1 MVSEWTVRI
10 NGVDQVSVKPGE
22 SLEIGRKP
30 LRPLAADG
38 NTRLDVVD
46 QTKSMSKRHAL
57 FSVQENGS
65 ACVRDLGS
73 TNGSYVVRDNGDLLR
88 LPANAD
94 FLLPVSPMRMQF
106 GDVPADFIRID
117 EPVDAE
123 SRPVPDLFGYAT
135 SDAPQEP
142 DAADMSVDDILD
154 LRAGE
159 PTAIF
164 SADSVKRKVNELELG
179 SLNIVQLNRQP
190 EEPLSPRDL
199 FADAEAQQQAAAKE
213 PVEPEIPAEKAP
225 SKSALRPGIRISGLV
240 PVDAIAH
247 PAHLSEQSS
256 SDHTESVHAE
266 PNDAEPVDQTTV
278 VPDQSSESTATQS
291 AEQGSGLAQD
301 ATLSASA
308 SESDSDTAVPEST
321 PADGESAER
330 SAQTSAEQ
338 SSTAQVYTE
347 QSNTEQSDTVSSDT
361 VQSDT
366 AQANNV
372 QSDTA
377 QPVNSQAGDGQPA
390 DTVDGATHAA
400 NPALVFEPIAMPGDD
415 TTGDGANHPNGP
427 GTVSVAGQA
436 GTDAAFAGSVTGT
449 SEYAAANTYTPA
461 FEPGSVFDKVAK
473 GELKAQEPVVEVD
486 GYNSNDAK
494 TTQDFSVQFE
504 IARRPELLVFLAMN
518 PYLYDD
524 MYAWLAARGEAD
536 IDEALANNK
545 GYQEYRE
552 AVGK

>member
-30 LRPLAADG
+30 LRPLAANG
-38 NTRLDVVD
+38 RTRLDVVD

-123 SRPVPDLFGYAT
+123 SNQPVPDLFGYAT

-179 SLNIVQLNRQP
+179 SLNIVQLNHQP

-199 FADAEAQQQAAAKE
+199 FADAEAQQQAAAQE
-213 PVEPEIPAEKAP
+213 PVEPETPAESEQP
-225 SKSALRPGIRISGLV
+225 KSALRPGIRISGLV

-247 PAHLSEQSS
+247 PAHLAEQSL

-266 PNDAEPVDQTTV
+266 PRDAEPVGQTAG
-278 VPDQSSESTATQS
+278 VPDQSSESTATKS
-291 AEQGSGLAQD
+291 AEQGSGPAQD

-308 SESDSDTAVPEST
+308 GESDSDTAVPEST
-321 PADGESAER
+321 SADGESAER

-338 SSTAQVYTE
+338 TSAAQSSAAQS
-347 QSNTEQSDTVSSDT
+347 SN
-361 VQSDT
+361 
-366 AQANNV
+366 
-372 QSDTA
+372 
-377 QPVNSQAGDGQPA
+377 PQAGDGQTTNA
-390 DTVDGATHAA
+390 TETTDDATHAT
-400 NPALVFEPIAMPGDD
+400 NPALVFEPIVVSGDD
-415 TTGDGANHPNGP
+415 TAGDGATHPDVS
-427 GTVSVAGQA
+427 GTVSAAGQTGA
-436 GTDAAFAGSVTGT
+436 NTAFATAAAGA
-449 SEYAAANTYTPA
+449 SEYSAANTYTPA

-504 IARRPELLVFLAMN
+504 IARRPELLAFLAMN

>member
-38 NTRLDVVD
+38 HTRLDVVD

-57 FSVQENGS
+57 LSVQENGS

-117 EPVDAE
+117 EPVVAE
-123 SRPVPDLFGYAT
+123 SSQPVPDLFGYAT
-135 SDAPQEP
+135 SNAPQEP

-179 SLNIVQLNRQP
+179 SLNIVQLNHQP

-199 FADAEAQQQAAAKE
+199 FADAEAQQQAAAQE
-213 PVEPEIPAEKAP
+213 PVEPETPAESEQP
-225 SKSALRPGIRISGLV
+225 KSALRPGIRISGLV

-247 PAHLSEQSS
+247 PAHLAEQSS
-256 SDHTESVHAE
+256 SDHTESDHAE
-266 PNDAEPVDQTTV
+266 PLDAEPVDQTAG
-278 VPDQSSESTATQS
+278 VPNQSSESAATKS
-291 AEQGSGLAQD
+291 AEQGSGPAQD

-321 PADGESAER
+321 PADGESAEQ
-330 SAQTSAEQ
+330 SAQTSTAQAYTEQPSAAQSSDEQ
-338 SSTAQVYTE
+338 SNAAQAYTE
-347 QSNTEQSDTVSSDT
+347 QSNNP
-361 VQSDT
+361 
-366 AQANNV
+366 QAGN
-372 QSDTA
+372 
-377 QPVNSQAGDGQPA
+377 PQAGDGQ
-390 DTVDGATHAA
+390 TTNTTDGATRAT
-400 NPALVFEPIAMPGDD
+400 NPALVFEPIVVSGDD
-415 TTGDGANHPNGP
+415 TAGDGATHPDVS
-427 GTVSVAGQA
+427 GTVSAAGPMGA
-436 GTDAAFAGSVTGT
+436 NTAFAAAAAGA

-504 IARRPELLVFLAMN
+504 IARRPELLAFLAMN

>member
-38 NTRLDVVD
+38 HTRLDVVD

-117 EPVDAE
+117 EPVDVE

-179 SLNIVQLNRQP
+179 SLNIVQLNHQP
-190 EEPLSPRDL
+190 EKPLSPRDL

-213 PVEPEIPAEKAP
+213 PVEPETPAESEQP
-225 SKSALRPGIRISGLV
+225 KSALRPGIRISGLV

-278 VPDQSSESTATQS
+278 VPDQSSESKATQS

-308 SESDSDTAVPEST
+308 SESDSGTAVPEST

-347 QSNTEQSDTVSSDT
+347 QSNTEQTSNPQADNLQTGD
-361 VQSDT
+361 VQTTNTTD
-366 AQANNV
+366 
-372 QSDTA
+372 D
-377 QPVNSQAGDGQPA
+377 
-390 DTVDGATHAA
+390 ATRAT
-400 NPALVFEPIAMPGDD
+400 NPALVFEPIVVSGDD
-415 TTGDGANHPNGP
+415 TAGDGATHPDVS
-427 GTVSVAGQA
+427 GTVSTAGQT
-436 GTDAAFAGSVTGT
+436 GTDAAFAGSATGT
-449 SEYAAANTYTPA
+449 SEYAAAGTYTPA

-494 TTQDFSVQFE
+494 NTQDFSVQFE
-504 IARRPELLVFLAMN
+504 IARRPELLAFLAMN

>member
-30 LRPLAADG
+30 LRPLAANG
-38 NTRLDVVD
+38 RTRLDVVD

-123 SRPVPDLFGYAT
+123 SNQPVPDLFGYAT

-179 SLNIVQLNRQP
+179 SLNIVQLNHQP

-199 FADAEAQQQAAAKE
+199 FADAEAQQQAAAQE
-213 PVEPEIPAEKAP
+213 PVEPETPAESEQP
-225 SKSALRPGIRISGLV
+225 KSALRPGIRISGLV

-247 PAHLSEQSS
+247 PAHLAEQSL

-266 PNDAEPVDQTTV
+266 PRDAEPVDQTTV
-278 VPDQSSESTATQS
+278 VPDPSPESTATQS
-291 AEQGSGLAQD
+291 AEQGSGPAQD

-308 SESDSDTAVPEST
+308 GESDSDTAVPEST

-330 SAQTSAEQ
+330 SAQ
-338 SSTAQVYTE
+338 SSTAQAYTE
-347 QSNTEQSDTVSSDT
+347 QSNTEQSSAAQSSDEQT
-361 VQSDT
+361 S
-366 AQANNV
+366 N
-372 QSDTA
+372 
-377 QPVNSQAGDGQPA
+377 PQAGDGQTTNA
-390 DTVDGATHAA
+390 TETTDGATRAA
-400 NPALVFEPIAMPGDD
+400 NPSLVFEPIVMPGDD
-415 TTGDGANHPNGP
+415 TAGDGAAHADGS
-427 GTVSVAGQA
+427 GTVSAAGQT
-436 GTDAAFAGSVTGT
+436 GTNTAFATAAAGA
-449 SEYAAANTYTPA
+449 SEYSAANTYTPA

-504 IARRPELLVFLAMN
+504 IARRPELLAFLAMN

>member
-179 SLNIVQLNRQP
+179 SLNIVQLNHQP
-190 EEPLSPRDL
+190 EKPLSPRDL

-213 PVEPEIPAEKAP
+213 PVEPETPAESEQ

-278 VPDQSSESTATQS
+278 VPDQSSESKATQS

-308 SESDSDTAVPEST
+308 SESDSGTAVPEST

-338 SSTAQVYTE
+338 SSTAQSSTE
-347 QSNTEQSDTVSSDT
+347 QSNTEQSSAAQSSDEQT
-361 VQSDT
+361 SNPQADNLQTGDVQT
-366 AQANNV
+366 A
-372 QSDTA
+372 S
-377 QPVNSQAGDGQPA
+377 
-390 DTVDGATHAA
+390 ATDDATRA
-400 NPALVFEPIAMPGDD
+400 TNPALVFEPIVVSGDD
-415 TTGDGANHPNGP
+415 TAGNGATHADVS
-427 GTVSVAGQA
+427 GTVSAAGQT
-436 GTDAAFAGSVTGT
+436 GTDAAFAGSATGT
-449 SEYAAANTYTPA
+449 SEYAAAGTYTPA

-504 IARRPELLVFLAMN
+504 IARRPELLAFLAMN

>member
-38 NTRLDVVD
+38 HTRLDVVD

-57 FSVQENGS
+57 LSVQENGS

-123 SRPVPDLFGYAT
+123 SSQPVPDLFGYAT

-179 SLNIVQLNRQP
+179 SLNIVQLNHQP

-199 FADAEAQQQAAAKE
+199 FADAEAQQQAAAQE
-213 PVEPEIPAEKAP
+213 PVEPETPAEREQP
-225 SKSALRPGIRISGLV
+225 KSALRPGIRISGLV

-247 PAHLSEQSS
+247 PAHLAEQSS

-301 ATLSASA
+301 ATSSASA
-308 SESDSDTAVPEST
+308 NESDSDTAVPESS

-330 SAQTSAEQ
+330 SVQTSAEQ
-338 SSTAQVYTE
+338 SSAAQAYTE
-347 QSNTEQSDTVSSDT
+347 QSNTEQSSAAQSSDEQT
-361 VQSDT
+361 S
-366 AQANNV
+366 N
-372 QSDTA
+372 
-377 QPVNSQAGDGQPA
+377 PQAGDDQATNATETTDGATRATNPSLVFEPIVMPGD
-390 DTVDGATHAA
+390 DTAGDGATHA
-400 NPALVFEPIAMPGDD
+400 EGS
-415 TTGDGANHPNGP
+415 
-427 GTVSVAGQA
+427 GTVSAARQT
-436 GTDAAFAGSVTGT
+436 GTNTAFAGAAAGA
-449 SEYAAANTYTPA
+449 SEYAAAGTYTPA

-504 IARRPELLVFLAMN
+504 IARRPELLAFLAMN

>member
-179 SLNIVQLNRQP
+179 SLNIVQLNHQP
-190 EEPLSPRDL
+190 EKPLSPRDL

-213 PVEPEIPAEKAP
+213 PVEPETPAESEQP
-225 SKSALRPGIRISGLV
+225 KSALRPGIRISGLV

-278 VPDQSSESTATQS
+278 VPDQSSESKATQS

-308 SESDSDTAVPEST
+308 SESDSGTAVPEST

-347 QSNTEQSDTVSSDT
+347 QSNTEQTSNP
-361 VQSDT
+361 
-366 AQANNV
+366 QADNL
-372 QSDTA
+372 QT
-377 QPVNSQAGDGQPA
+377 GDGQ
-390 DTVDGATHAA
+390 TTNATETTDDATRA
-400 NPALVFEPIAMPGDD
+400 TNPALVFEPIAMPGDD
-415 TTGDGANHPNGP
+415 TAGNGATHADVS
-427 GTVSVAGQA
+427 GTVSAAGQT
-436 GTDAAFAGSVTGT
+436 GTDAAFAGSATST
-449 SEYAAANTYTPA
+449 SEYAAAGMYTPA

-504 IARRPELLVFLAMN
+504 IARRPELLAFLAMN

>member
-1 MVSEWTVRI
+1 MSEWTVRI

-38 NTRLDVVD
+38 HTRLDVVD

-123 SRPVPDLFGYAT
+123 SSQPVPDLFGYAT

-179 SLNIVQLNRQP
+179 SLNIVQLNHQP

-199 FADAEAQQQAAAKE
+199 FADAEAQQQAAAQE
-213 PVEPEIPAEKAP
+213 PVEPETPAESEQP
-225 SKSALRPGIRISGLV
+225 KSALRPGIRISGLV

-278 VPDQSSESTATQS
+278 VPDQSSGSTATQS
-291 AEQGSGLAQD
+291 AEQGSGPAQD

-308 SESDSDTAVPEST
+308 SESDGDTAVPEST
-321 PADGESAER
+321 PADGESVER
-330 SAQTSAEQ
+330 SEQSSTEQ
-338 SSTAQVYTE
+338 SSTAQAYTE
-347 QSNTEQSDTVSSDT
+347 QSNTEQSSAAQSSDEQT
-361 VQSDT
+361 SDEQT
-366 AQANNV
+366 SNPQA
-372 QSDTA
+372 D
-377 QPVNSQAGDGQPA
+377 DGQTTNA
-390 DTVDGATHAA
+390 TETTDGATRAA
-400 NPALVFEPIAMPGDD
+400 NPALVFEPIVMPGDD
-415 TTGDGANHPNGP
+415 TAGDGAARADGS
-427 GTVSVAGQA
+427 GTVSAAGQT
-436 GTDAAFAGSVTGT
+436 GTDTAFAGAAAGA

-504 IARRPELLVFLAMN
+504 IARRPELLAFLAMN